1 MNQLTSL
8 FKILSDETRLRIL
21 FLLYQEELCV
31 CQLTGILKMPQ
42 PKISKSLSKL
52 RDLGLVSDDRR
63 EKFVYYSLKR
73 ESKALMKILE
83 DLDQDIF
90 SYPVLLEDRKGLE
103 NKEYF
108 LSQCGPGNV
117 KKGFN
122 RDNDYFSIFKQST
135 AEDAMAV

>member
-1 MNQLTSL
+1 MRVPAPESGKEIAMNQLTSL
-8 FKILSDETRLRIL
+8 FKIISDETRLRIL
-21 FLLYQEELCV
+21 FLLHQEELCV
-31 CQLTGILKMPQ
+31 CQLTGILNMPQ

-83 DLDQDIF
+83 DLEQDIF
-90 SYPVLLEDRKGLE
+90 SYPVLLQDRKGLE

-108 LSQCGPGNV
+108 LSQCGPGECEEGILQL
-117 KKGFN
+117 K
-122 RDNDYFSIFKQST
+122 
-135 AEDAMAV
+135 

>member
-31 CQLTGILKMPQ
+31 CQLTGILEMPQ

-73 ESKALMKILE
+73 ENKALMKILLE
-83 DLDQDIF
+83 LEEEVLD
-90 SYPVLLEDRKGLE
+90 YPVLLEDRKGME
-103 NKEYF
+103 KKEY
-108 LSQCGPGNV
+108 
-117 KKGFN
+117 
-122 RDNDYFSIFKQST
+122 
-135 AEDAMAV
+135 

>member
-1 MNQLTSL
+1 MNPLTSL

-52 RDLGLVSDDRR
+52 RDDRR
-63 EKFVYYSLKR
+63 EKFVYYSLKQ
-73 ESKALMKILE
+73 ESKALTKILK
-83 DLDQDIF
+83 DLDQDIS

-108 LSQCGPGNV
+108 LSQCGPGECE
-117 KKGFN
+117 GG
-122 RDNDYFSIFKQST
+122 IL
-135 AEDAMAV
+135 

>member
-21 FLLYQEELCV
+21 FLLHQEELCV

-52 RDLGLVSDDRR
+52 RDLNLVTDSRQ

-73 ESKALMKILE
+73 ENKALMKILKE
-83 DLDQDIF
+83 LEQEVLN
-90 SYPVLLEDRKGLE
+90 YPVLLEDRKGLA
-103 NKEYF
+103 NKEFF
-108 LSQCGPGNV
+108 LSQCGPGECEE
-117 KKGFN
+117 G
-122 RDNDYFSIFKQST
+122 T
-135 AEDAMAV
+135 L

>member
-1 MNQLTSL
+1 MRIAYMKIPAPESRKEIVMNQLTSL

-31 CQLTGILKMPQ
+31 CQLTGILKMTQ

-83 DLDQDIF
+83 DLDQDVF

-108 LSQCGPGNV
+108 LSQCGPGECEE
-117 KKGFN
+117 G
-122 RDNDYFSIFKQST
+122 I
-135 AEDAMAV
+135 

>member
-31 CQLTGILKMPQ
+31 CQLTGILKMTQ

-108 LSQCGPGNV
+108 LSQCGPGECEEAI
-117 KKGFN
+117 K
-122 RDNDYFSIFKQST
+122 
-135 AEDAMAV
+135 